1 MKMLEAG
8 KIVTTHGV
16 RGEVRL
22 DAWCDSPDFLLSVKT
37 FYLEDK
43 TPIKVEFSRVH
54 KGRLNIKIKG
64 YDSIDE
70 AQPLINKV
78 LYINKA
84 EKKLEKGVY
93 YITDLIGLDVVDC
106 ESGENY
112 GVIKDIYQ
120 TGANDVYEIS
130 KNDKLY
136 YIPAIKDVIINVD
149 IENKTMAI
157 KPIAGMFEV

>member
-64 YDSIDE
+64 YPRFSHKRSAFFRKAIDF
-70 AQPLINKV
+70 
-78 LYINKA
+78 
-84 EKKLEKGVY
+84 G
-93 YITDLIGLDVVDC
+93 
-106 ESGENY
+106 S
-112 GVIKDIYQ
+112 
-120 TGANDVYEIS
+120 
-130 KNDKLY
+130 
-136 YIPAIKDVIINVD
+136 
-149 IENKTMAI
+149 
-157 KPIAGMFEV
+157 EVRL